1 MSSENVAIKVQG
13 LSKCFDIYETPRD
26 RLKQFLLP
34 RLRRIFARSPRQ
46 YYREFWALKDVS
58 FEVKKG
64 ETVGIVG
71 KNGSGKSTL
80 LQLICGTLSPTSG
93 SVQTNGRIAALLE
106 LGSGFNPEFTGRENV
121 FLSCALLGLSRY
133 EANEKFG
140 EIVSFADIGDFIDQP
155 VKTYSSGMYVRL
167 AFAVNIVSQP
177 DIMIVDEA
185 LAVGDM
191 AFQAKCMTALTRIQE
206 KGATVLFVSHD
217 IGSIKS
223 LCSRA
228 LYLERGEVKGFSK
241 ASDIAQLYI
250 REMREEIN
258 YQNALPAD
266 PNGEI
271 KIRPK
276 EVEDSKNTEIEFK
289 RSVDFDRRVAAFRY
303 GSGSAK
309 ITFVEM
315 LDSDSQPV
323 VAADFNQEVQIKV
336 HFESFCDIQVSTN
349 YYIQDE
355 KKNLI
360 LGAGM
365 RLIGRELLHCR
376 PNGSYIVT
384 YTTTLPLHEGTHS
397 IQVQLTR
404 PVVKDQTAEFLDVV
418 DDAIVFKMNR
428 RSGARIWTKAYVHN
442 SIKVHVL

>member
-1 MSSENVAIKVQG
+1 MSSEDVAIKVQG
-13 LSKCFDIYETPRD
+13 LSKCFEIYETPRD

-34 RLRRIFARSPRQ
+34 RLRRVFGRSPRQ

-71 KNGSGKSTL
+71 RNGSGKSTL
-80 LQLICGTLSPTSG
+80 LQLICGTLSPTGG

-121 FLSCALLGLSRY
+121 FLSCALLGLSRD
-133 EANEKFG
+133 EVNEKFD

-228 LYLERGEVKGFSK
+228 LYLECGEVKGFSK
-241 ASDIAQLYI
+241 ASDIAELYI
-250 REMREEIN
+250 RVMREEMN
-258 YQNALPAD
+258 HQNAMLAE
-266 PNGEI
+266 PNGNAIMKPREC
-271 KIRPK
+271 
-276 EVEDSKNTEIEFK
+276 EGSKNTLVEFK
-289 RSVDFDRRVAAFRY
+289 RSVEFERRVALFRY
-303 GSGSAK
+303 GTGSAK

-315 LDSDSQPV
+315 LDTDGQPV
-323 VAADFNQEVQIKV
+323 VAADFNQEVQIKIY
-336 HFESFCDIQVSTN
+336 FESFCDTQISAN
-349 YYIQDE
+349 YYIQDD

-365 RLIGRELLHCR
+365 RLIGEKLLHCE
-376 PNGSYIVT
+376 PNGNYIVT
-384 YTTTLPLHEGTHS
+384 YKTTLPLHEGTHS
-397 IQVQLTR
+397 IQVQLTT
-404 PVVKDQTAEFLDVV
+404 PVVVDQTAEFLDVV

-428 RSGARIWTKAYVHN
+428 RAAARIWTRAYVHN
-442 SIKVHVL
+442 SIQVQIL